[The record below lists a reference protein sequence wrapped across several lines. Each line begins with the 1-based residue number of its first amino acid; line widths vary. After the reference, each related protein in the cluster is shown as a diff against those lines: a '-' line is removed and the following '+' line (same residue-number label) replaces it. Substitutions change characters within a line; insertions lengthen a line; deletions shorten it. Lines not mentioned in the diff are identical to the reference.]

1 MISFNLIN
9 YVYFRLKG
17 TTMQIDDALLA
28 RLEKLSMLKIDDT
41 HREEVIGQLSEIV
54 SFVDN
59 LAELDTA
66 GVPDTFAMTDQATQ
80 LREDTPMCD
89 TAVNDDILAHAPH
102 SASHFFVVPKII
114 E

>member
-1 MISFNLIN
+1 M
-9 YVYFRLKG
+9 K
-17 TTMQIDDALLA
+17 IDDALLT
-28 RLEKLSMLKIDDT
+28 RLEKLSMLKIDEA

-59 LAELDTA
+59 LSQLDTA
-66 GVPDTFAMTDQATQ
+66 DVSDTFTMTGQPTL
-80 LREDTPMCD
+80 LREDVPACD

-102 SASHFFVVPKII
+102 SEAHFFIVPKII